1 MRGTAKSLDRRT
13 IALALAAAAFA
24 FALFAP
30 AVPLERPVYRYL
42 FVLDIT
48 QSMNTL
54 DYGTGGRPL
63 SRLAHAKAAI
73 REALRRLPCGSRAG
87 LGVFT
92 EHRTMVL
99 IAPVEVCGA
108 YTELVAT
115 LERLDW
121 RMSWAG
127 ASEVAKGLYSAL
139 RLARA
144 LSPAPSVVFVTD
156 GHEAP
161 PVNPAQRVRFGG
173 EPGEVTGYVIGAGGP
188 KPMPIPKF
196 DMSGKPL
203 GYWRPEDV
211 VQAPP
216 AGAPGSTGDSGG
228 SSARAPAQPG
238 TEHLSSVKEEHLREL
253 ARETGLRY
261 RALTTAEDFA
271 EALFVPEWTR
281 PAEVNVSLAPFAA
294 ALALVCLVI
303 ACLPPADA
311 AARAVSRLRA
321 ALGRRHIARRSA

>member
-1 MRGTAKSLDRRT
+1 MPDRRA

-24 FALFAP
+24 FALLAP
-30 AVPLERPVYRYL
+30 TVPLERPVYRYL

-54 DYGTGGRPL
+54 DYGTEGRPL

-87 LGVFT
+87 LGLFT

-108 YTELVAT
+108 YTELAAT

-139 RLARA
+139 RLAHA
-144 LSPAPSVVFVTD
+144 LAPPPSIVFVTD

-161 PVNPAQRVRFGG
+161 PVDPAQRVRFGG
-173 EPGEVTGYVIGAGGP
+173 EPGAVTGYVIGAGGP
-188 KPMPIPKF
+188 APMPIPKF

-211 VQAPP
+211 VQAP
-216 AGAPGSTGDSGG
+216 ATSAPGSAAGG
-228 SSARAPAQPG
+228 AASPEGASARPG
-238 TEHLSSVKEEHLREL
+238 AEHLSSVKESYLRAL
-253 ARETGLRY
+253 AQETGLRY
-261 RALTTAEDFA
+261 RALATAEDFA
-271 EALFVPEWTR
+271 AALLVPEWTR
-281 PAEVNVSLAPFAA
+281 PAEVNVDLRPFAA
-294 ALALVCLVI
+294 WFALACLVL
-303 ACLPPADA
+303 AYLPAADA
-311 AARAVSRLRA
+311 AARAARRLRPE
-321 ALGRRHIARRSA
+321 LRRRGSAHVPARGSR